1 MEDNRIRKFIHDM
14 NNVVCAC
21 SGYVQLVINEED
33 RKQQINL
40 LNNHF
45 ICIDRLVDLL
55 EEFSAELSPKDK
67 NIQII
72 DPQTIKPHR
81 YR

>member
-1 MEDNRIRKFIHDM
+1 MEDIRIHKFIHDID
-14 NNVVCAC
+14 NVVCAC
-21 SGYVQLVINEED
+21 SGYVQLVLNEED
-33 RKQQINL
+33 RNQQIKL

-55 EEFSAELSPKDK
+55 EEFSAELSPKNKDLQAI
-67 NIQII
+67 N
-72 DPQTIKPHR
+72 PQELKPHR